1 MIWDTGSEINLIS
14 ESFAK
19 AANIRYDAAHG
30 PTVGGSGGRDSR
42 ALGKVAGPVQS
53 VLNGGTAFEAITHSP
68 AAVTFF
74 VMSGVEHLYDV
85 LISTHIAQDFAAY
98 ADPLTSALVYR
109 PHLLKGDL
117 CTLANIPLS
126 PTSRRSWT
134 HTQAQTHFV
143 CCTTHVVSDEGCGVS
158 SDDVLEEFSDC
169 SEYFEVTRKKKKWN
183 RAAAALKMSCKSS
196 SQVDS
201 LAPPHK
207 PSTNKRKGKREI
219 RPGLNMMH
227 KFAKEDSA
235 QAQISHLGWSNA
247 FFLLALMCTI
257 GEVAR
262 INPKPLPQ
270 TGRTSP
276 LVVLEGMWSRAT
288 CLTTV
293 NSTLPDG
300 TATAV
305 MSDDMCKDEEL
316 GVIWGNHPQTSS
328 SQRAAFRKAV
338 SDKKDSAFVYDV
350 SKLGTYKGA
359 VGSYDIPLL
368 HRYPTMAKR

>member
-1 MIWDTGSEINLIS
+1 
-14 ESFAK
+14 
-19 AANIRYDAAHG
+19 
-30 PTVGGSGGRDSR
+30 
-42 ALGKVAGPVQS
+42 
-53 VLNGGTAFEAITHSP
+53 
-68 AAVTFF
+68 
-74 VMSGVEHLYDV
+74 MSGVEHLYDV

-109 PHLLKGDL
+109 PYLLKGDL
-117 CTLANIPLS
+117 RTLASIPLT
-126 PTSRRSWT
+126 PTSRQSWT
-134 HTQAQTHFV
+134 YTQVQTHFV
-143 CCTTHVVSDEGCGVS
+143 CCTTHVVSDEGRGVS
-158 SDDVLEEFSDC
+158 RNGVPEFLDC
-169 SEYFEVTRKKKKWN
+169 SEYFEVTRKKKKKWN
-183 RAAAALKMSCKSS
+183 RAAAALRLSCKSS
-196 SQVDS
+196 SQVNS
-201 LAPPHK
+201 LAPPHQ
-207 PSTNKRKGKREI
+207 PSTNRRKGKREI

-227 KFAKEDSA
+227 KFINEDSV

-247 FFLLALMCTI
+247 FFLFALMCTI

-262 INPKPLPQ
+262 INPKLLPQ

-276 LVVLEGMWSRAT
+276 LVVLKGMWSRAT

-316 GVIWGNHPQTSS
+316 GVIWGNHPQTSR

-338 SDKKDSAFVYDV
+338 SDKRDIAFAYDV

-368 HRYPTMAKR
+368 HRYPNHGQEETQVTVRDTNTGGEVRRVEKMWGSYPGSN

>member
-1 MIWDTGSEINLIS
+1 MLCSGCLKCILFLLGVTTN
-14 ESFAK
+14 
-19 AANIRYDAAHG
+19 HG
-30 PTVGGSGGRDSR
+30 
-42 ALGKVAGPVQS
+42 
-53 VLNGGTAFEAITHSP
+53 
-68 AAVTFF
+68 
-74 VMSGVEHLYDV
+74 
-85 LISTHIAQDFAAY
+85 
-98 ADPLTSALVYR
+98 TS
-109 PHLLKGDL
+109 
-117 CTLANIPLS
+117 LS
-126 PTSRRSWT
+126 MDCKYEPYPFIPTSRRSWT

-143 CCTTHVVSDEGCGVS
+143 CCTTHVVSDEGRGVS
-158 SDDVLEEFSDC
+158 SDGVPEEFSDC
-169 SEYFEVTRKKKKWN
+169 SEYFEVTHKRIKKWN

-201 LAPPHK
+201 HVPPHQ
-207 PSTNKRKGKREI
+207 PSTNKRKGKRVI

-227 KFAKEDSA
+227 KFTNEDSA
-235 QAQISHLGWSNA
+235 QAQINHLGWSNA
-247 FFLLALMCTI
+247 FSLFALMCTI
-257 GEVAR
+257 GEVVR

-276 LVVLEGMWSRAT
+276 LVVLEGTWSRAP

-293 NSTLPDG
+293 NG
-300 TATAV
+300 TATAST
-305 MSDDMCKDEEL
+305 SDDMCKDEEL
-316 GVIWGNHPQTSS
+316 GVIWGNHPHASS